1 MFVYNFVDIIKLAQQ
16 KLFKLYY
23 DPFIKYDNPTFDDFK
38 FFFILSNDT
47 FFMNWLFD
55 LNGGEEKM
63 YFAFYLSEANFL
75 FIKPTTM
82 VLLVFLLIIKDVFNK
97 VITQF
102 VVKLSLHFLEHEV
115 MTTLSVVYPQL

>member
-1 MFVYNFVDIIKLAQQ
+1 VFVYNFVDIIKLAQQ

-38 FFFILSNDT
+38 KKFILSNDT

-63 YFAFYLSEANFL
+63 YSAFL
-75 FIKPTTM
+75 FVRGKFPI
-82 VLLVFLLIIKDVFNK
+82 
-97 VITQF
+97 
-102 VVKLSLHFLEHEV
+102 
-115 MTTLSVVYPQL
+115 Y

>member
-55 LNGGEEKM
+55 LNVGEEKM
-63 YFAFYLSEANFL
+63 YFAFL
-75 FIKPTTM
+75 FVRGKFPI
-82 VLLVFLLIIKDVFNK
+82 
-97 VITQF
+97 
-102 VVKLSLHFLEHEV
+102 
-115 MTTLSVVYPQL
+115 Y

>member
-1 MFVYNFVDIIKLAQQ
+1 MLVRK
-16 KLFKLYY
+16 KC
-23 DPFIKYDNPTFDDFK
+23 
-38 FFFILSNDT
+38 ILH
-47 FFMNWLFD
+47 
-55 LNGGEEKM
+55 
-63 YFAFYLSEANFL
+63 FYLSEANFL

-115 MTTLSVVYPQL
+115 MTTLNVVYPQL